1 MGGITQKGSTMY
13 LHLLQMPNTKNFVFI
28 DGLTQKIKQA
38 SLFINQQKVAFK
50 QIPEGTFVYWS
61 DIDTVIEITLQYM

>member
-1 MGGITQKGSTMY
+1 MY
-13 LHLLQMPNTKNFVFI
+13 LHLLQMPDTKNFVFI

-50 QIPEGTFVYWS
+50 QIPEGTFVYLNDINWS
-61 DIDTVIEITLQYM
+61 DIDTVIDITLQYM